1 MGNTPH
7 PVKGAD
13 SRTGAI
19 FRQMD
24 IDDGGMDGLMSQECL
39 DGEQV
44 RAILVKVGAK
54 GMAEGMAGDAFW
66 PAQAAFMCMD
76 VPGKEKGVNGFVPA
90 GLLWEKVSLGTAA
103 GEPVL
108 CKDVK
113 GSH

>member
-1 MGNTPH
+1 
-7 PVKGAD
+7 
-13 SRTGAI
+13 
-19 FRQMD
+19 MD

-76 VPGKEKGVNGFVPA
+76 VPGKEKESMGS
-90 GLLWEKVSLGTAA
+90 SLPDCFGKRYPWDGRRRTST
-103 GEPVL
+103 V
-108 CKDVK
+108 
-113 GSH
+113 